1 MTKRQPTKQSQNP
14 KDLAARQRVN
24 IALLPS
30 SGIIHGAMACMDGAE
45 KYGPYNFRDEKISF
59 LGYISAIQ
67 RHALDLVDGEDCAS
81 DSLCH
86 HLGHIIAT
94 ASILID
100 AIENDCVIDDRPK
113 KGRASAILE
122 KAKET
127 LAARAEMRA
136 KAK

>member
-1 MTKRQPTKQSQNP
+1 MAKKPSLEISQNP

-30 SGIIHGAMACMDGAE
+30 SGIIHGAMACMDGAQ
-45 KYGPYNFRDEKISF
+45 KYGQYNFREEKISF

-67 RHALDLVDGEDCAS
+67 RHSLDLIDGEDYAS

-127 LAARAEMRA
+127 LAARAGMGT

>member
-1 MTKRQPTKQSQNP
+1 MAKKTTQSKNP
-14 KDLAARQRVN
+14 KDLVARQKVN

-45 KYGPYNFRDEKISF
+45 KYDPYNWREEKISF
-59 LGYISAIQ
+59 VGYISAIQ
-67 RHALDLVDGEDCAS
+67 RHGLDLLDGEDCAS

-113 KGRASAILE
+113 KGRAAAIL
-122 KAKET
+122 ARASGT
-127 LAARAEMRA
+127 LAAKAKMKA
-136 KAK
+136 KAA